1 MGVIDVPDDRRE
13 QDEWLEQLRAKYDG
27 PPPIPPD
34 VAEDEARRD
43 FGLEATARY
52 ADYVYHDGGEA
63 RLIPRPLSSSVT
75 GRAFSSSR
83 SSLRRVSG
91 NGKSS
96 NGAKSPGEGA
106 AT

>member
-63 RLIPRPLSSSVT
+63 RLIPTTVVE
-75 GRAFSSSR
+75 F
-83 SSLRRVSG
+83 
-91 NGKSS
+91 S
-96 NGAKSPGEGA
+96 NGASVQFFPKLAPAGQWER
-106 AT
+106 